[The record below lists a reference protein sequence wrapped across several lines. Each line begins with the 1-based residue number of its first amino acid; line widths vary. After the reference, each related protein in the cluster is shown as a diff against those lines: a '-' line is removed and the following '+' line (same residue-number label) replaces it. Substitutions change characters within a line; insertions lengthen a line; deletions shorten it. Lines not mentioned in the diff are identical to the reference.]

1 MNTDIEGCSCSSHI
15 SVCSSCSKRRVICCD
30 SGYMC
35 NGTSSNHDDA
45 FCVTCC
51 PCKYYKPAVW
61 DGKSVAGGT
70 FERTGIRDV

>member
-15 SVCSSCSKRRVICCD
+15 SVCD